1 MIGSNYGVYI
11 SFALYLVFMLS
22 IGWIFYKK
30 TENLSDYILGS
41 RGLGAW
47 VTSMSA
53 QASDMSGWLLLGLPG
68 YAYVAGL
75 ESFWIAAGL
84 ALGTYLNWKFIAK
97 RLRIYTEKAGNAIT
111 LPDYFENRFRDN
123 SKILRIT
130 SAIFILIFFLI
141 YTASGF
147 VAGAK
152 LFSTV
157 FGISYGSALLIGVLV
172 IISYTFLGGFM
183 AVSWTD
189 FFQGIIM
196 FFSVTLVPV
205 TVIVI
210 LGGFGS
216 TYQSVVDVNPE
227 LLNIF
232 TQTNGKALGI
242 LSICSL
248 AAWGLGYFGQPHILA
263 RFMAIKNP
271 VDIKKARI
279 IAMNWVVISLGASV
293 LIGLVGMIYFKT
305 PEGAKII
312 ADMNPAFEPE
322 RVFMV
327 LVNAIAHPAVAGIL
341 LSAIL
346 AAIMSTADSQ
356 LLVAS
361 SALTEDLYRV
371 LLKKDIGSKELV
383 WVSRLSVVAIAFVA
397 YFIAIDPDSSVLGLV
412 AYAWAGFGATFGPL
426 IILSTC
432 WKMMTRRGAIAG
444 ILVGGITVIAWKQL
458 SGGIF
463 DLYEI
468 VPGFVLSVIAIVI
481 VSKLDHQPR
490 PEVLEEYDKVVC
502 ELD

>member
-1 MIGSNYGVYI
+1 MASSNYGVYI
-11 SFALYLVFMLS
+11 SFALYLIFMLS

-75 ESFWIAAGL
+75 EAFWIAAGL
-84 ALGTYLNWKFIAK
+84 AVGTYLNWKFIAK

-130 SAIFILIFFLI
+130 SALFILVFFLI

-157 FGISYGSALLIGVLV
+157 FEISYSSALLIGVVV

-205 TVIVI
+205 TVIVM
-210 LGGFGS
+210 LGGIGS
-216 TYQSVVDVNPE
+216 TYQSVADINPE
-227 LLNIF
+227 LLDIF
-232 TQTNGKALGI
+232 TTTEGKALGI

-271 VDIKKARI
+271 NDIKKARI
-279 IAMNWVVISLGASV
+279 IAMNWVVISLAASV
-293 LIGLVGMIYFKT
+293 LIGLVGMLYFKT
-305 PEGAKII
+305 PEGAAII
-312 ADMNPAFEPE
+312 NNMQPAFEPE

-327 LVNAIAHPAVAGIL
+327 LVNAVAHPAVAGLL

-383 WVSRLSVVAIAFVA
+383 WVSRLSVVGIAFIA
-397 YFIAIDPDSSVLGLV
+397 YFIALDPKSSVLGLV
-412 AYAWAGFGATFGPL
+412 SYAWAGFGATFGPL
-426 IILSTC
+426 VILSTC

-444 ILVGGITVIAWKQL
+444 ILVGGITVIIWKQL

-468 VPGFVLSVIAIVI
+468 VPGFILSVIAIVA
-481 VSKLDHQPR
+481 VSKFDHQPR
-490 PEVLEEYDKVVC
+490 PEVLEEYDKVIC